1 MEQTETEFEL
11 NINLLRKDFPLLA
24 DTMNGKPLVY
34 FDNGA
39 TTQKPKVVIDRIAEY
54 YKHENANVH
63 RGVYTLSAIATDEYE
78 KARETVRRFLNAKS
92 AAEIIFTKGTTESIN
107 LAATILC
114 RSGKLKD
121 GDEVIVS
128 EMEHHANI
136 VPWQISCGDKKII
149 LKVLPFD
156 ENGELRLDE
165 LDKLISSKTK
175 MISVVH
181 VSNTLGS
188 INDVRRIIDF
198 AKTKNILTLVDG
210 AQAVSHL
217 KIDVQKLG
225 CDFYTFSGHKI
236 FAPTGVGVLYGKED
250 LLNELSPYQGGGEMI
265 DKVTFEK
272 TTFNRLPYKFE
283 AGTPNISGVLGLAAA
298 LNYFTALN
306 LQHISDYEEK
316 LTEYALNEFSK
327 RKDVKLLGH
336 ADKRVPVFSFVVDG
350 VHHYDIGTLLD
361 TKGIASRTGHHCTQP
376 TMDHF
381 GVSGTTRISLS
392 FYNTIEEL
400 EIFFNQLD
408 KIIKMLK

>member
-1 MEQTETEFEL
+1 MEQTKTEFEL

-327 RKDVKLLGH
+327 RKNVKLLGH

>member
-39 TTQKPKVVIDRIAEY
+39 TTQKPKVVMDRIAEY

-327 RKDVKLLGH
+327 RKDVKLLGR

>member
-1 MEQTETEFEL
+1 MEQTKTEFEL

-39 TTQKPKVVIDRIAEY
+39 TTQKPKVVMDRIAEY

-327 RKDVKLLGH
+327 RKNVKLLGH

>member
-1 MEQTETEFEL
+1 MEQTKTEFEL

-327 RKDVKLLGH
+327 RKDVKLLGR

>member
-327 RKDVKLLGH
+327 RKDVKLLGR

>member
-11 NINLLRKDFPLLA
+11 NINLLRKDFPLSA

-39 TTQKPKVVIDRIAEY
+39 TTQKPKVVMDRIAEY

-156 ENGELRLDE
+156 ENGELRLNE

-327 RKDVKLLGH
+327 RKDVKLLGR

>member
-1 MEQTETEFEL
+1 MEQTKTEFEL

-24 DTMNGKPLVY
+24 NTMNGKPLVY

-39 TTQKPKVVIDRIAEY
+39 TTQKPKVVMDRIAEY

-327 RKDVKLLGH
+327 RKDVKLLGR